1 MEKHRTQRHGVSK
14 RRFYRVRFCKIVK
27 TGVISCNVIESN
39 DDAWTE
45 MKGLDKI
52 EFLILYIYIEKYT
65 VRENIFESFLLNT
78 RILQNFVHYA
88 RYIKHFEISLARRI
102 IMCYYVYGDQLYVE
116 NQVF

>member
-1 MEKHRTQRHGVSK
+1 
-14 RRFYRVRFCKIVK
+14 
-27 TGVISCNVIESN
+27 
-39 DDAWTE
+39 

-52 EFLILYIYIEKYT
+52 EFLILYIYISLSLYVCMYVCIEKYT